1 MPSEIGGRP
10 NPFHGLH
17 VSRLSGIRHPERLT
31 VFASARTNQDA
42 CATGQVREGYFRLE
56 SPQWLGPQWQARYDS
71 ALASSCGN
79 VSARWDGQAAVATA
93 NGGVELVAVEELRD
107 MRRWA
112 DQADKPDWR
121 FSPR

>member
-1 MPSEIGGRP
+1 
-10 NPFHGLH
+10 
-17 VSRLSGIRHPERLT
+17 

-56 SPQWLGPQWQARYDS
+56 SPQWLGPQWQARYDPS
-71 ALASSCGN
+71 LASSCGN

-93 NGGVELVAVEELRD
+93 NGGVELVAIEELRD

-112 DQADKPDWR
+112 DQADRPDWR